1 MDSVIIIYNPIGFKR
16 VETSTTRLNI
26 EKSNYLTHGHIV
38 KSRCLQDV
46 EVEHLGVLYVD

>member
-1 MDSVIIIYNPIGFKR
+1 MDSELINYNPIGFKR
-16 VETSTTRLNI
+16 VETSTTGLNI
-26 EKSNYLTHGHIV
+26 EKSNYLKYGHIV